1 MFSHRL
7 RNAVSRGAQ
16 LDELMTIL
24 KEEGRFT
31 PLEENCRRLVLEGT
45 TTTSE
50 VRRLIGAS
58 AEG

>member
-1 MFSHRL
+1 
-7 RNAVSRGAQ
+7 
-16 LDELMTIL
+16 MTIL